1 MHVCIFLSIS
11 GERSVSK
18 TRGQRTES
26 IPPAHTSFK
35 ELAAIRQAN
44 DHDKVTDNIDPQLA
58 RADLAASAPTAPAGD
73 AGEARMSSSSPWD
86 EPIVLHGRLRL
97 RPLSPE
103 PDAGAPRA
111 AACMLSGAL
120 GPEPDAG
127 DSQREQGL
135 DAEPAV
141 GARDPSVVA
150 VWLLR
155 YSTASQHA
163 RH

>member
-58 RADLAASAPTAPAGD
+58 RADLAASAPTAPAG
-73 AGEARMSSSSPWD
+73 ASGEAGGARTTSSPWD
-86 EPIVLHGRLRL
+86 EPIVLHGRRSL

-103 PDAGAPRA
+103 PGAGA
-111 AACMLSGAL
+111 S
-120 GPEPDAG
+120 E
-127 DSQREQGL
+127 RERGV
-135 DAEPAV
+135 DAEHEVSHLA
-141 GARDPSVVA
+141 
-150 VWLLR
+150 
-155 YSTASQHA
+155 
-163 RH
+163 